1 MTAAPLVGVRLVT
14 IALNVPGPVAARR
27 LRDLGADVTK
37 VEPPGGDP
45 LRGFA
50 ADWYAELCVGQQVIA
65 LDLKQPDDRE
75 RFSALLGPAD
85 VLLTSQRHGALAR
98 LGLDGESLRARHEHL
113 LHVAIVGGRAEAANE
128 PGHDLTYAATAGL
141 VGAPSLPRSLW
152 VDLAGA
158 ERAATAVLALLLGR
172 QHGSA
177 VRYSEVSLTDVANEL
192 AAPNRHGLTSEGG
205 MLGGGLAFYA
215 VYRARSGW
223 VALAALE
230 ERFRQRLRDSLGRS
244 DLTQE
249 TLAAVFAMRDAGDW
263 EAWARARDLPV
274 RALR

>member
-1 MTAAPLVGVRLVT
+1 MLGVRLVT

-37 VEPPGGDP
+37 VEPPDGDP

-50 ADWYAELCVGQQVIA
+50 ADWYTELCDGQQVIA

-75 RFSALLGPAD
+75 RFSALLDAAD

-98 LGLDGESLRARHEHL
+98 LGLDGEGLRERHEHL
-113 LHVAIVGGRAEAANE
+113 LHVAIVGGGAEAANE
-128 PGHDLTYAATAGL
+128 PGHDLTYAASAGL
-141 VGAPSLPRSLW
+141 VGAASLPRSLW

-158 ERAATAVLALLLGR
+158 ERAASAVLALLLDR
-172 QHGSA
+172 QQGSA
-177 VRYSEVSLTDVANEL
+177 THYAEVSLTDVANEL
-192 AAPNRHGLTSEGG
+192 AAPYRHGLTSQGG
-205 MLGGGLAFYA
+205 ILGGGLAFYA

-230 ERFRQRLRDSLGRS
+230 ERFRERLRDSLGRS
-244 DLTQE
+244 DLTHE
-249 TLAAVFAMRDAGDW
+249 TLAVIFAERDAGDW
-263 EAWARARDLPV
+263 EAWARERDLPV
-274 RALR
+274 KALR